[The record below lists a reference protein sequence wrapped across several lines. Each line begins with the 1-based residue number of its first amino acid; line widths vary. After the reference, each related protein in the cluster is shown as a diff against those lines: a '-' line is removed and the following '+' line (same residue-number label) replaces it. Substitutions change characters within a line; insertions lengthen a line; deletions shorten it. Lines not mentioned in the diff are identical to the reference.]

1 MSLGRFMF
9 VAVRFNTQPFI
20 DSLIY
25 CFIVLFIAPY
35 CKARIGITCNDQG
48 AARILSLE
56 RHSAPG
62 ASFLGGVT
70 VEFSRLHI
78 RQIQTI

>member
-1 MSLGRFMF
+1 ML

-20 DSLIY
+20 DSFIY
-25 CFIVLFIAPY
+25 CSIVLFIAPRR
-35 CKARIGITCNDQG
+35 KARIGITCNDQG
-48 AARILSLE
+48 EARILSLE

-70 VEFSRLHI
+70 VEIYRLHI